1 MLIGQLTSAL
11 QAHGSGSSSPE
22 TDDPLR
28 DPLGPDPLGGAELPP
43 GPLISPANFD
53 SVLGS
58 PLDPP
63 LAHSE
68 VARLSPADEVAY
80 LLPEAPPQERRPGA
94 RPQELPPADG
104 PPSPTSSS
112 LSGGWSPATIT
123 TAADATA
130 VTATADGGDATE
142 GPLLRRGGSVVKV
155 VVPAY
160 TGGGGGGGVGAAIC
174 PVACGGGGGGE
185 SVAKLAAAA
194 PPIFAEPMEVS
205 GGGGGG
211 VVSQPRVRTASLAAG
226 ALGSPLGGR
235 PSSPLNPAAGA
246 GGGGAAMACGDGISP
261 EGPLAINKRHAYR
274 AVLAPL
280 KVPEMYGA
288 VTALAPSG
296 RSCVPACADGGGTY
310 SPKRQRTPTGFQF
323 GVSPKHAATAAAFAV
338 PTLVVASNPLKPLT
352 SPPAAIR
359 VSAGPPSTG
368 AAPASPATASPAT
381 AGGSPPI
388 PPANAT
394 GTEEPGVAAEAAA
407 AAERDLLAQLSL
419 QPTLL
424 NTNSSTD
431 DSMTAAVFADLWSPS
446 PLSPKPSA
454 VPWAPYSAPP
464 AAPAPAVAAASPARA
479 LRKGTNT
486 RSCPQLRK
494 PPLPSPLN
502 KRRTTRHSAVDGP
515 ASPTKGG

>member
-130 VTATADGGDATE
+130 APATADGGDATE

-160 TGGGGGGGVGAAIC
+160 TGGGGGG
-174 PVACGGGGGGE
+174 
-185 SVAKLAAAA
+185 AAA
-194 PPIFAEPMEVS
+194 PPSARSPAAAAAA
-205 GGGGGG
+205 
-211 VVSQPRVRTASLAAG
+211 RAS
-226 ALGSPLGGR
+226 
-235 PSSPLNPAAGA
+235 PSSPPPRRRSSPSHGGERRRRRRSSRSHACARRRWPPARSARPSVGALVAAQPRRGA

-296 RSCVPACADGGGTY
+296 RSCVPACADGGGAY

-323 GVSPKHAATAAAFAV
+323 GVSPKHAAAFAV

-424 NTNSSTD
+424 NTT
-431 DSMTAAVFADLWSPS
+431 T
-446 PLSPKPSA
+446 
-454 VPWAPYSAPP
+454 
-464 AAPAPAVAAASPARA
+464 
-479 LRKGTNT
+479 
-486 RSCPQLRK
+486 
-494 PPLPSPLN
+494 LP
-502 KRRTTRHSAVDGP
+502 TTR
-515 ASPTKGG
+515 